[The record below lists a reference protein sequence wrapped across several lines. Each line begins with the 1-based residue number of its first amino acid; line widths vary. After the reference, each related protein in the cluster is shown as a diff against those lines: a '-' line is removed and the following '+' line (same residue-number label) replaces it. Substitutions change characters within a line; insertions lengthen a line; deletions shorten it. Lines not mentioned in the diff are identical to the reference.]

1 MKYASVKEFNVNFS
15 DLLNK
20 KENIVI
26 TKRGDPIAVL
36 KKINDNKTWKG
47 YLKMKKALFEYK
59 ITKQQLNVILN
70 EIKKE
75 VYV

>member
-47 YLKMKKALFEYK
+47 YLKMKKALFESK
-59 ITKQQLNVILN
+59 ITRQQLNVILN

>member
-47 YLKMKKALFEYK
+47 YLKMKKALFESK